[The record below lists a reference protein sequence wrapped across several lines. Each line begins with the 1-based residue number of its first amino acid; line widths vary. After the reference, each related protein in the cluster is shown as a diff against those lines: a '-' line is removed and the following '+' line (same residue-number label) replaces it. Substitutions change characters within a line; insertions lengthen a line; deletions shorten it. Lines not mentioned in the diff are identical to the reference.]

1 MSTIHENKQ
10 DNCILEDDLEYPK
23 YLHNLH
29 NDYPFS
35 PEKIEIKENMLSD
48 YHRKIANTIF
58 QLVESKSFYQAWAIK
73 ANMFLHNL
81 NLELW
86 LQLGMK
92 LTKIHR
98 VLTFK
103 QSH

>member
-23 YLHNLH
+23 YLYNLH

-48 YHRKIANTIF
+48 YHRKIANKYNISVSGVKK
-58 QLVESKSFYQAWAIK
+58 LLPSLGNKSKYVS
-73 ANMFLHNL
+73 
-81 NLELW
+81 
-86 LQLGMK
+86 
-92 LTKIHR
+92 
-98 VLTFK
+98 
-103 QSH
+103 S